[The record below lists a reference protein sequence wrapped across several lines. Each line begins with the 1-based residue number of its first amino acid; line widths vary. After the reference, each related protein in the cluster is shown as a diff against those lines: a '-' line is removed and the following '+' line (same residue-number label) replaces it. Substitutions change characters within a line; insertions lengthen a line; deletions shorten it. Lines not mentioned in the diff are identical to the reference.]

1 MNYVNLVQ
9 RIRACES
16 EVAAQLLLEG
26 WINRFQYTVGL
37 DIGEQHDQANVV
49 VVCKHFEDAK
59 TSHVVFAQDLTA
71 SKGQFK
77 VMDQDSWVGL
87 TDDEVDQ
94 GLCRT
99 PYAMQTSGA
108 WRDGVEWAAKQL
120 KEKNT

>member
-26 WINRFQYTVGL
+26 WINRFQYNVGL

-49 VVCKHFEDAK
+49 VVCKHFPDAS

-77 VMDQDSWVGL
+77 VMDEPAWVGL
-87 TDDEVDQ
+87 TDEERKSIWTADQMTSEEWDE
-94 GLCRT
+94 LFNT
-99 PYAMQTSGA
+99 I
-108 WRDGVEWAAKQL
+108 EAKL

>member
-26 WINRFQYTVGL
+26 WINRFQYNVGL
-37 DIGEQHDQANVV
+37 DIGEQHDQAHVIV
-49 VVCKHFEDAK
+49 LCKHFKDGPG
-59 TSHVVFAQDLTA
+59 HLVFAEDLTA

-77 VMDQDSWVGL
+77 VMNEPAWVGL
-87 TDDEVDQ
+87 TDEDWKPFYENHE
-94 GLCRT
+94 
-99 PYAMQTSGA
+99 
-108 WRDGVEWAAKQL
+108 WINGVRWAEARL